1 MIVKKIPNPKKSKHK
16 VERVTSL
23 IEYISNPG
31 EENVSEKCVLYGSK
45 NFIGDTPDSHIL
57 EMSALANDCR
67 RSKDPI
73 VHYVL
78 SWRKGE
84 KPSHAQVHEA
94 AEMFAAG
101 LGMQNH
107 QYVYALHSDTEIDHL
122 HFIVNRVDP
131 ITERATEINN
141 GWDIEAA
148 HSILFE
154 IEQKQGWKPTKNAVY
169 RVEDGKKVRGNAREN
184 RGKNDTPALPP
195 NIVKNENLTGER
207 SALRRAQEIAP
218 GVIDKATSW
227 TVLHAALAAKGMRYK
242 KSGSGAKIFFNDV
255 ELKASSVNRKLSLKT
270 LEKSLGAYEAA
281 APGLSVEKQERKPL
295 KPFDGEF
302 VQYRNEREKYMR
314 EKDVAWANQMAEQSD
329 RKSALIAKQA
339 RDRNK
344 ALKGNWRG
352 CGDKKN
358 MLRATISELHKKQRV
373 ELQETFDAEKK
384 ELDERYPTYPNIDEW
399 RKRMGIPAQVYELE
413 CKPGNTYVIP
423 IFVVVDREKF
433 RSEGTKNG
441 IVYRHANSGVIAFVD
456 KHSHISVY
464 DHGDEQAVLEAL
476 KIAQGR
482 FRSVVVN
489 GNDEFKMT
497 VARIAVC
504 HDIKIASLDV
514 LEMMERFKPEIR
526 NELPAP
532 IFVDVPLLEPE
543 PESVFEVWLIYSN
556 ETDIDKI
563 QYPIDVTQMMLDKGS
578 LSPELLRKLA
588 CDYLMEIECKSIE
601 YINDRTLDW
610 VESGD
615 IDEERSLATKYIVHM
630 IEAQRSV
637 IVEENPEGEQQLE
650 TNTKHSYR
658 KKDDDGIEPR

>member
-16 VERVTSL
+16 VERVTTL
-23 IEYISNPG
+23 IEYVSNPG
-31 EENVSEKCVLYGSK
+31 VENVSEKCVLYGAK

-78 SWRKGE
+78 SWQRGE
-84 KPSHAQVHEA
+84 KPTHAQVHEA

-107 QYVYALHSDTEIDHL
+107 QYVYALHSDTEIDHV

-148 HSILFE
+148 HSILFD
-154 IEQKQGWKPTKNAVY
+154 IEQKQSWKPTKNAVY
-169 RVEDGKKVRGNAREN
+169 RVEGGKKVRGNARAN

-195 NIVKNENLTGER
+195 NIAKNENLTGEQ

-218 GVIDKATSW
+218 GIIENATSW
-227 TVLHAALAAKGMRYK
+227 AGLHRGLAAHGMQYK
-242 KSGSGAKIFFNDV
+242 KAGSGAHIFFNDV
-255 ELKASSVNRKLSLKT
+255 SLKASSVNRKLSIKT
-270 LEKSLGAYEAA
+270 IEKRLGAYQ
-281 APGLSVEKQERKPL
+281 APASGLYVEKQKPKSL
-295 KPFDGEF
+295 REFDGEF
-302 VQYRNEREKYMR
+302 AQYHTERKNYILEKQNAWKGQMDDQRKRRTALIDKQRSDRNE
-314 EKDVAWANQMAEQSD
+314 
-329 RKSALIAKQA
+329 
-339 RDRNK
+339 

-358 MLRATISELHKKQRV
+358 MLRAAISEFHKKQRV

-384 ELDERYPTYPNIDEW
+384 KLDDRYPTYPNIDAW
-399 RKRMGIPAQVYELE
+399 RKQMGIPAQVYELE
-413 CKPGNTYVIP
+413 CKPGTSYVIP
-423 IFVVVDREKF
+423 LFMVIVSDKFEGEATEKGVF
-433 RSEGTKNG
+433 
-441 IVYRHANSGVIAFVD
+441 YRHANSDVIAFVD
-456 KHSHISVY
+456 KGSHISVY
-464 DHGDEQAVLEAL
+464 EYGDEQAVLEAL

-497 VARIAVC
+497 VARIAVS
-504 HDIKIASLDV
+504 HDIKIASQDV
-514 LEMMERFKPEIR
+514 LEMMERFKPEIH

-532 IFVDVPLLEPE
+532 IFVDVPLQEPE
-543 PESVFEVWLIYSN
+543 PESVFEAWLRYSN
-556 ETDIDKI
+556 ENDIDKI
-563 QYPIDVTQMMLDKGS
+563 QYPIDVTQTMLDKGG
-578 LSPELLRKLA
+578 LSRKSLRKLA
-588 CDYLMEIECKSIE
+588 CDYLMEIECQSIE
-601 YINDRTLDW
+601 YIDGRILDW

-615 IDEERSLATKYIVHM
+615 IYEERSLATKYIVHM

-637 IVEENPEGEQQLE
+637 VVEENHEGEQQLE
-650 TNTKHSYR
+650 TSSKHSDRR
-658 KKDDDGIEPR
+658 KGDDGIQPR